1 MVLCSHQQGLP
12 SDHLA
17 FSGVSVTSREPSRP
31 KEDREVH
38 SSPTSL
44 RITTLTVNGSDCEAW
59 SMAGALGEK
68 SDPSCP
74 HENSTQPKAAPLSP
88 LEVRYIFCLARS
100 TQPSRLSTT
109 S

>member
-17 FSGVSVTSREPSRP
+17 FSGVSVTSSEPSRP

-44 RITTLTVNGSDCEAW
+44 RITTLTLNGSDCEAW
-59 SMAGALGEK
+59 SMAGALVGKADREAAGK
-68 SDPSCP
+68 SPSN
-74 HENSTQPKAAPLSP
+74 EEAALRSLLKTSTL
-88 LEVRYIFCLARS
+88 ILAMYA
-100 TQPSRLSTT
+100 
-109 S
+109 